1 MTDLTNTKQGPMRL
15 VDLMDRLATEDT
27 VSCDAAALGG
37 RHGTDAYY
45 RAWQWC
51 CAVCLNNPRPELP
64 WHAEQALQ
72 RIQLA
77 PRDLYGFRQY

>member
-1 MTDLTNTKQGPMRL
+1 
-15 VDLMDRLATEDT
+15 
-27 VSCDAAALGG
+27 
-37 RHGTDAYY
+37 
-45 RAWQWC
+45 
-51 CAVCLNNPRPELP
+51 VCLNNPRPELP